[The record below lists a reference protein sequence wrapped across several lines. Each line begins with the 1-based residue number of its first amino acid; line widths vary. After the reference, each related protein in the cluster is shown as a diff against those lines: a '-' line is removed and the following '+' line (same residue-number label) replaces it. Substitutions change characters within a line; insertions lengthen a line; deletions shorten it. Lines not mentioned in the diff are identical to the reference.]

1 MKKKYFYPGIFLLSF
16 LLIGI
21 KPAFTQVV
29 TEEWVARYNGPANGS
44 DVANDIALDS
54 LGNVYVTGRSDG
66 SGTRNDYATIKYDSV
81 GNELWVRRY
90 NGPANSYDVAN
101 DIALDSSG
109 NVYVTGESSGSG
121 TGGDY
126 ATIKYD
132 SAGNELWLARY
143 NGPGNYSDQAT
154 GIALDSSGNV
164 YVTGRSDGSGTL
176 SDYATI
182 KYNSAGNELW
192 VARYN
197 GPANSYDDAR
207 GIALDSL
214 GNVYVTGNSRESGTR
229 NDYATIKY
237 DSAGNELWVARYNGP
252 KNWDWVEAIA
262 VDSSGNVYVTGI
274 SVGSGASPEYATI
287 KYDSAGSELWVARY
301 NGPANGGDEA
311 YDIALDFSGNV
322 YVTGRSVGSGTRN
335 DYATIKYDSDG
346 NELWVARYNGPG
358 NYIDCAYGIALDSSG
373 NVYVTGESH
382 GSGTVGDYATI
393 KYDSDGNELWVARY
407 NGPGNSYDYATGIA
421 LDSSGN
427 VYVTGNSRESGTR
440 NDYATIKYSQ
450 PFIVYPNPYKP
461 PEGHTQI
468 TFSGLSEDVRVRI
481 FSISGEL
488 IIDRQIAGQSSW
500 VWDGKNERGEAVA
513 RGIYIYL
520 ITNSE
525 GGKKIGKIAIIR

>member
-29 TEEWVARYNGPANGS
+29 TEE
-44 DVANDIALDS
+44 
-54 LGNVYVTGRSDG
+54 
-66 SGTRNDYATIKYDSV
+66 
-81 GNELWVRRY
+81 
-90 NGPANSYDVAN
+90 
-101 DIALDSSG
+101 
-109 NVYVTGESSGSG
+109 
-121 TGGDY
+121 
-126 ATIKYD
+126 
-132 SAGNELWLARY
+132 
-143 NGPGNYSDQAT
+143 
-154 GIALDSSGNV
+154 
-164 YVTGRSDGSGTL
+164 
-176 SDYATI
+176 
-182 KYNSAGNELW
+182 W

-252 KNWDWVEAIA
+252 ANSYDVANDIA
-262 VDSSGNVYVTGI
+262 VDS
-274 SVGSGASPEYATI
+274 
-287 KYDSAGSELWVARY
+287 
-301 NGPANGGDEA
+301 
-311 YDIALDFSGNV
+311 SGNV
-322 YVTGRSVGSGTRN
+322 YVTGRSVGSGTLS

-358 NYIDCAYGIALDSSG
+358 NYIDCAYGIALDSLG

-393 KYDSDGNELWVARY
+393 KYDSAGNELWVARY